1 MKMTATTP
9 TGNALGAAGAVS
21 RNSRA
26 PSLAQRWRGSSN
38 LIPALLFLGL
48 FFLAPLIGLLLR
60 GVLEPVPGLG
70 NYEQLFAN
78 SAYARV
84 LLNTFSVA
92 GLVTLFSLLLGFPLA
107 WVITLVPRGWG
118 RWILNIVLLSMWT
131 SLLAR
136 TYSWLVLL
144 QASGV
149 INKALMAMGIIDQ
162 PLEMVHNL
170 TGVVIGMSYIMI
182 PFIVLPLQAT
192 MQAIDPMILQAGSIC
207 GANPWTN
214 FLRVFLP
221 LCRPGLFSGGL
232 MVFVMSL
239 GYYVTPAL
247 LGGAQNMMLPEF
259 IIQQVSVVRA
269 QRQPWTAF
277 AFTSQI
283 LFNQRTVA
291 VYATEQREIQRSA
304 ERYRYVGQA
313 GCRYAA
319 ADWQPAVQRHR

>member
-1 MKMTATTP
+1 MATLANRSNTP
-9 TGNALGAAGAVS
+9 AVDASRVDGEAGAAS
-21 RNSRA
+21 PRQDE
-26 PSLAQRWRGSSN
+26 SLRHRWRGAGQ
-38 LIPALLFLGL
+38 LLPALLFLGV
-48 FFLAPLIGLLLR
+48 FFMLPLVALLLR
-60 GVLEPVPGLG
+60 GVLEPTPGLG
-70 NYEQLFAN
+70 NYAELFAN

-84 LLNTFSVA
+84 LFNTFAVGA
-92 GLVTLFSLLLGFPLA
+92 LVTLISLLLGFPLA
-107 WVITLVPRGWG
+107 WAITLVPRGWG
-118 RWILNIVLLSMWT
+118 RVLLNIVLLSMWT

-149 INKALMAMGIIDQ
+149 INKVLMALGVIDQ

-192 MQAIDPMILQAGSIC
+192 MSAIDPMVLQAGSIC
-207 GANPWTN
+207 GASPWTT
-214 FLRVFLP
+214 FFRVFLP

-259 IIQQVSVVRA
+259 IVQQVQSFLNWGMA
-269 QRQPWTAF
+269 
-277 AFTSQI
+277 S
-283 LFNQRTVA
+283 
-291 VYATEQREIQRSA
+291 
-304 ERYRYVGQA
+304 
-313 GCRYAA
+313 AA
-319 ADWQPAVQRHR
+319 AALLIVITLALFYVYLKVQPESPVASVNGR

>member
-1 MKMTATTP
+1 MKIAAVQLTQSPAGGTP
-9 TGNALGAAGAVS
+9 RSARLARWKG
-21 RNSRA
+21 
-26 PSLAQRWRGSSN
+26 SLP
-38 LIPALLFLGL
+38 LLPALLFLSL

-60 GVLEPVPGLG
+60 GILEPEPGLG
-70 NYEQLFAN
+70 NYETLFAN

-84 LLNTFSVA
+84 LFNTFAVA
-92 GLVTLFSLLLGFPLA
+92 GLVTLISLLLGFPLA
-107 WVITLVPRGWG
+107 WAITLAPRGWG
-118 RWILNIVLLSMWT
+118 RWLLSIVLLSMWT

-149 INKALMAMGIIDQ
+149 INKSLMAVGLIDQ

-192 MQAIDPMILQAGSIC
+192 MSAIDPMVLQAGSIC
-207 GANPWTN
+207 GASPWRN
-214 FLRVFLP
+214 FFRVFLP

-259 IIQQVSVVRA
+259 IVQQVQSFLNWGLA
-269 QRQPWTAF
+269 
-277 AFTSQI
+277 S
-283 LFNQRTVA
+283 
-291 VYATEQREIQRSA
+291 
-304 ERYRYVGQA
+304 
-313 GCRYAA
+313 AA
-319 ADWQPAVQRHR
+319 AALLIAITLLLFYAYLKLQPESPVASSTAR

>member
-1 MKMTATTP
+1 MAGQVKLSSPSALGS
-9 TGNALGAAGAVS
+9 TGGAAGGPDALRAVQP
-21 RNSRA
+21 RA
-26 PSLAQRWRGSSN
+26 SLIQRWRGSGN
-38 LIPALLFLGL
+38 LLPALLFLGL
-48 FFLAPLIGLLLR
+48 FFFAPLIGLLLR
-60 GVLEPVPGLG
+60 GVLEPTPGLD
-70 NYEQLFAN
+70 NYRELFAN

-84 LLNTFSVA
+84 LFNTFSVA
-92 GLVTLFSLLLGFPLA
+92 GLVTLLSVLLGFPLA

-118 RWILNIVLLSMWT
+118 RWIFSIVLLSMWT

-149 INKALMAMGIIDQ
+149 VNKLLMALGIIDQ

-192 MQAIDPMILQAGSIC
+192 MQAIDPMVLQAGAIC
-207 GANPWTN
+207 GASPWTN
-214 FLRVFLP
+214 FFRVFLP
-221 LCRPGLFSGGL
+221 LCRSGLFSGAL

-259 IIQQVSVVRA
+259 IVQQVQSFLNWGLA
-269 QRQPWTAF
+269 
-277 AFTSQI
+277 S
-283 LFNQRTVA
+283 
-291 VYATEQREIQRSA
+291 
-304 ERYRYVGQA
+304 
-313 GCRYAA
+313 AA
-319 ADWQPAVQRHR
+319 AALLVLITLVLFYFYLKLQPESPVGASNSR

>member
-1 MKMTATTP
+1 MAGQVKMAVMQPGQAT
-9 TGNALGAAGAVS
+9 GGASRAAGTP
-21 RNSRA
+21 A
-26 PSLAQRWRGSSN
+26 PKAEPMRQDEVLTHRWRGFRN
-38 LIPALLFLGL
+38 LLPALLFLGL

-60 GVLEPVPGLG
+60 GVLEPTLG
-70 NYEQLFAN
+70 FENYAQLFAN
-78 SAYARV
+78 SAYSRV
-84 LLNTFSVA
+84 LFNTFAVGA
-92 GLVTLFSLLLGFPLA
+92 LVTVISLLLGFPLA
-107 WVITLVPRGWG
+107 WAITLVPRGWG
-118 RWILNIVLLSMWT
+118 RMLLNIVLLSMWT

-149 INKALMAMGIIDQ
+149 INKTLMALGIIDQ

-192 MQAIDPMILQAGSIC
+192 MAAIDPMVLQAGSIC
-207 GANPWTN
+207 GASPWTN
-214 FLRVFLP
+214 FFRVFIP

-259 IIQQVSVVRA
+259 IVQQVQSFLNWGLA
-269 QRQPWTAF
+269 
-277 AFTSQI
+277 S
-283 LFNQRTVA
+283 
-291 VYATEQREIQRSA
+291 
-304 ERYRYVGQA
+304 
-313 GCRYAA
+313 AA
-319 ADWQPAVQRHR
+319 AALLIAITLVLFYLYLKLQPESPVASSSAR

>member
-1 MKMTATTP
+1 MAGQVKMAAIQPNSPAKAT
-9 TGNALGAAGAVS
+9 GGAA
-21 RNSRA
+21 RA
-26 PSLAQRWRGSSN
+26 SAGTDSKAASMKQDNQAALRWRGARN
-38 LIPALLFLGL
+38 LIPALLFLSL

-60 GVLEPVPGLG
+60 GVLEPTPGLG

-84 LLNTFSVA
+84 LFNTFAVG
-92 GLVTLFSLLLGFPLA
+92 GLVTLISLLLGFPLA

-118 RWILNIVLLSMWT
+118 RWLLNIVLLSMWT

-149 INKALMAMGIIDQ
+149 INKVLMAMGIIDQ

-192 MQAIDPMILQAGSIC
+192 MSAIDPMVLQAGSIC
-207 GANPWTN
+207 GASPWTN
-214 FLRVFLP
+214 FTRVFLP

-259 IIQQVSVVRA
+259 IVQQVQSFLNWGLA
-269 QRQPWTAF
+269 
-277 AFTSQI
+277 S
-283 LFNQRTVA
+283 
-291 VYATEQREIQRSA
+291 
-304 ERYRYVGQA
+304 
-313 GCRYAA
+313 AA
-319 ADWQPAVQRHR
+319 AALLIAITLVLFYLYLKLQPESPVASSTAR